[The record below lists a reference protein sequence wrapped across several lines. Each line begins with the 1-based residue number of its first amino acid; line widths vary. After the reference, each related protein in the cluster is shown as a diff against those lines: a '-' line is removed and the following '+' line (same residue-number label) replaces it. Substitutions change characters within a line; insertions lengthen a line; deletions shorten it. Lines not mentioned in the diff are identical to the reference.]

1 LIWTTRR
8 TQPRFDYAAPPR
20 DLHPEVVKLAS
31 LSKSPVWVDE
41 SGCDLAF
48 VAPRDDPATATNRW
62 NAARGGAADTEYC
75 HMINPNSRAFGSK
88 QPSHAEVVESLP
100 HIVWTAQPDGQV
112 DWLSREFEQ
121 YTGIADARNVQSG
134 WMQAIHE
141 DDRDNLKESWT
152 ESTESAHGYKTEVR
166 VWCARSKD
174 WRVNMISA
182 RAQLSPEGEVIRW
195 FGTVTDI
202 QSLYDAEAER
212 SFELQFRKLESEVLR
227 AIGTGGTLNQI
238 FTLICCKVEELLP
251 DARTVIT
258 HVTPD
263 GRLGEGFS
271 IRLPGAFMDSCKGIP
286 IGPKAGT
293 CGTAAY
299 RRDLV
304 VIDDTL
310 TDPLWEGC
318 RDLAVAYRL
327 RSSVS
332 CPVLDEAGN
341 SVATLAL
348 HFPEPSRPTNKE
360 FLIARRLA
368 EFVFL
373 ALSATRDREL
383 LLQSETRYRSLFNL
397 MPVSVWEE
405 DISAVLEELEA
416 LKANGVEDFRVW
428 LKDNP
433 DFVSRMVGK
442 IRIVGVNQTTLTLH
456 GAASLDELA
465 QRLMAFGSDPELQEN
480 FAEHLAVLFEGRTFH
495 ESQRSFVAPDGKTL
509 DLLLRIIRPS
519 ADSPRLLVVEMDLTD
534 QRRAE
539 HRFRTIAQATS
550 DVIYERD
557 VASDH
562 VWVSNGISQHF
573 GYPAFYEGHPRTFWV
588 DNVHPEDR
596 GSVLGQIDRAMQ
608 TGLEDWSVEYRFRK
622 FDGSFVPVRENAV
635 IVRDFNG
642 KPIRVIGNMVDLSEQ
657 KALEEQLRRAQRM
670 EAVGQLTGGIAH
682 DFNNILAIIIGNAE
696 FLMDSHPEGSPE
708 RRLVENIDAA
718 AERASEL
725 TGRLLAFSRRQT
737 LLPKQTDVNAVIRN
751 THALLAR
758 SLTPAVQLDLDL
770 AEDAHFAS
778 IDQPMFESAILNL
791 CVNARD
797 AMPSGGVLT
806 ITTRNAVLDGR
817 LMPGDVERP
826 QPGRYIEVR
835 VSDTGTGM
843 TPEVRARIFEPFF
856 TTKPAGKGSGLGLP
870 MVYGFAKQSR
880 GHLHVESAPETGTSI
895 SIYLPVI
902 ACEDLDHSSK
912 ALVAASRTTPS
923 LSVLVVEDEQLV
935 RDHLVAVLETMGH
948 SVVAAPTAPDALSRI
963 GEDAEFDLIISD
975 IVMPGG
981 MSGVEMTRTL
991 RRAGVDTPILLVS
1004 GYTED
1009 LEQLSDDMDDRL
1021 EFMKKP
1027 YRRSELLERMHR
1039 LLSTVAA

>member
-1 LIWTTRR
+1 
-8 TQPRFDYAAPPR
+8 
-20 DLHPEVVKLAS
+20 
-31 LSKSPVWVDE
+31 
-41 SGCDLAF
+41 
-48 VAPRDDPATATNRW
+48 
-62 NAARGGAADTEYC
+62 
-75 HMINPNSRAFGSK
+75 MINPNTGAFGSM
-88 QPSHAEVVESLP
+88 QLSHAEVVESLP

-121 YTGIADARNVQSG
+121 YTGISDARNVQSG
-134 WMQAIHE
+134 WMRAIHE
-141 DDRDNLKESWT
+141 DDRDNLTESWT
-152 ESTESAHGYKTEVR
+152 ESAESAHSYKTEVR
-166 VWCARSKD
+166 VWCARIKG
-174 WRVNMISA
+174 WRVNLISA

-212 SFELQFRKLESEVLR
+212 AFELQFRKLESEVLR
-227 AIGTGGTLNQI
+227 AIGTGGSLQDI
-238 FTLICCKVEELLP
+238 YALICCRVEELLP

-258 HVTPD
+258 HVTPE
-263 GRLGEGFS
+263 GRLGDGFS
-271 IRLPGAFMDSCKGIP
+271 LRLPGALIDSCKGIP
-286 IGPKAGT
+286 VGAKAGT

-304 VIDDTL
+304 VVNDTL
-310 TDPLWEGC
+310 TDPLWEDC
-318 RDLAVAYRL
+318 RDLAVTYGIG
-327 RSSVS
+327 SSIS
-332 CPVLDEAGN
+332 CPALDEAGN
-341 SVATLAL
+341 SIATVAL
-348 HFPEPSRPTNKE
+348 HFPDTSRPTDKE
-360 FLIARRLA
+360 VLIARRLA

-373 ALSATRDREL
+373 ALSATRDRDL
-383 LLQSETRYRSLFNL
+383 LLQSEARYRTLFNL

-405 DISAVLEELEA
+405 DISDVLEELEA
-416 LKANGVEDFRVW
+416 LKATGVEDFRSW
-428 LKDNP
+428 LMDNP
-433 DFVSRMVGK
+433 DFITRMIGK
-442 IRIVGVNQTTLTLH
+442 IRIVGVNQTTLALH
-456 GAASLDELA
+456 RAASVDELA
-465 QRLMAFGSDPELQEN
+465 QRLVTYGSDPELQNN
-480 FAEHLAVLFEGRTFH
+480 FAEHLVVLFEGRTFH
-495 ESQRSFVAPDGKTL
+495 ESQQTVAAPDGKTL
-509 DLLLRIIRPS
+509 DLLLRLIRPS

-557 VASDH
+557 VATDH

-573 GYPAFYEGHPRTFWV
+573 GYPTFHEGHPRAFWLS
-588 DNVHPEDR
+588 NVHPEDR
-596 GSVLGQIDRAMQ
+596 ESVLGQIDRAMQ
-608 TGLEDWSVEYRFRK
+608 SGHEDWSVEYRFRK
-622 FDGSFVPVRENAV
+622 FDGSYVPVRENGV
-635 IVRDFNG
+635 ILRDPAG
-642 KPIRVIGNMVDLSEQ
+642 KPIRVVGNMVDLSEQ

-696 FLMDSHPEGSPE
+696 FLLDSHPEGSPE

-737 LLPKQTDVNAVIRN
+737 LLPKQTDVNEVIRN

-758 SLTPAVQLDLDL
+758 SLTPAVQVDLDL
-770 AEDAHFAS
+770 ADDAHFAS

-797 AMPSGGVLT
+797 AMPSGGVMT
-806 ITTRNAVLDGR
+806 ITTRNAVLDGV
-817 LMPGDVERP
+817 LLPGDVEHP

-835 VSDTGTGM
+835 VTDTGTGM
-843 TPEVRARIFEPFF
+843 TPDVRAQIFEPFF

-870 MVYGFAKQSR
+870 MVYGFVKQSR
-880 GHLHVESAPETGTSI
+880 GHLRVESAPGAGTSI
-895 SIYLPVI
+895 SIFLPAI
-902 ACEDLDHSSK
+902 ACENLDHSSK
-912 ALVAASRTTPS
+912 PKVATGRAST

-935 RDHLVAVLETMGH
+935 RDHLVAVLGAMGH
-948 SVVAAPTAPDALSRI
+948 RVQSAATAPDALMQI

-991 RRAGVDTPILLVS
+991 RRAGLDTPILLVS

-1027 YRRSELLERMHR
+1027 YRRSELLDKMHR
-1039 LLSTVAA
+1039 LLSLKAP